1 MGLWLAQKQRLM
13 PQDKMWLVLSLFG
26 VLFAIAV
33 LSWIAVK
40 LRSLYQEDEGPTGE
54 TSDFLGQLNESL
66 SEGEVSAE
74 EYRSIQRRLLEQKMG
89 LGDRS
94 RPTRPAPA
102 KSAEVQKPSNL
113 IEHHDDSEDHSP

>member
-13 PQDKMWLVLSLFG
+13 PQDKMWLVLSLLG

-54 TSDFLGQLNESL
+54 TNDFLGQLNESL
-66 SEGEVSAE
+66 SEGEVSSE

-89 LGDRS
+89 LGDSTRS
-94 RPTRPAPA
+94 TRSTPA
-102 KSAEVQKPSNL
+102 KSADVRKPPNL